1 MPFASIAGQQRLLAL
16 LARAIARDTLPPSLL
31 FAGSAGIGKR
41 RTAVAVAETLNCL
54 APLLDSRSER
64 PEPSRR
70 ARTSGVFEI
79 DACGECASC
88 RRIARGVHADVV
100 VLEPGDTGSIKTDQ
114 VREIIDRA
122 NYRPFEGRRRVV
134 IVDEADAL
142 IDAAQN
148 ALLKTLEEPPPTSV
162 FILVSS
168 MPDVLLPTVRSR
180 CRPLRFG
187 DLTSPEIAGV
197 LVRDH
202 KYSQVD
208 AIAAAADAGGSV
220 GRALAASAVDLVE
233 AREAAQRLLQ
243 QAARVADPAR
253 RLELVR
259 GLTGKATGA
268 AERDL
273 MAGYLR
279 AMASLLRDLGIL
291 SNRADPA
298 TLANADLRE
307 DLGRLTAA
315 FDSERS
321 TRAFNAVDQA
331 LAALDR
337 NVNPK
342 VVADWLVLQL

>member
-1 MPFASIAGQQRLLAL
+1 MPFATIAGHQRLLAL

-31 FAGSAGIGKR
+31 LAGTSGIGKR
-41 RTAVAVAETLNCL
+41 RTGMAVAEALNCL
-54 APLLDSRSER
+54 APRK
-64 PEPSRR
+64 
-70 ARTSGVFEI
+70 SGTFET

-88 RRIARGVHADVV
+88 RRIARSVHADVV
-100 VLEPGDTGSIKTDQ
+100 VLEPGETGTIKTDV
-114 VREIIDRA
+114 VRDVIDRA

-142 IDAAQN
+142 MEAAQN
-148 ALLKTLEEPPPTSV
+148 ALLKTLEEPPPASV

-168 MPDVLLPTVRSR
+168 MPDALLPTVRSR

-187 DLTSPEIAGV
+187 DLTPAEVAAV

-202 KYSQVD
+202 EYDEAD
-208 AIAAAADAGGSV
+208 AKAAAADAGGSV
-220 GRALAASAVDLVE
+220 GRALEARAVDLAE
-233 AREAAQRLLQ
+233 ARDAAQRLLQ
-243 QAARVADPAR
+243 QAARLADPGR
-253 RLELVR
+253 RLEAVR

-268 AERDL
+268 AERDQ
-273 MAGYLR
+273 MAVCLR
-279 AMASLLRDLGIL
+279 SLSSLVRDLGLL

-298 TLANADLRE
+298 ALANADRHDELA
-307 DLGRLTAA
+307 RLTSA

-331 LAALDR
+331 LAALER

>member
-1 MPFASIAGQQRLLAL
+1 MPFASIAGHQRLLAL

-31 FAGSAGIGKR
+31 FAGAAGIGKR
-41 RTAVAVAETLNCL
+41 RTAVAVAEALNCL
-54 APLLDSRSER
+54 AP
-64 PEPSRR
+64 
-70 ARTSGVFEI
+70 RTSGVFEI

-88 RRIARGVHADVV
+88 RRIARGVHADVGI
-100 VLEPGDTGSIKTDQ
+100 LAPGDTGAIKIEP
-114 VREIIDRA
+114 VRDVIDHA

-134 IVDEADAL
+134 IVDEADAMV
-142 IDAAQN
+142 DAAQN
-148 ALLKTLEEPPPTSV
+148 ALLKTLEEPPQASV

-168 MPDVLLPTVRSR
+168 MPDTLLSTVRSR

-187 DLTSPEIAGV
+187 DLTSSEIVGV

-202 KYSQVD
+202 EYSQ
-208 AIAAAADAGGSV
+208 ANATAAAADAGGSV
-220 GRALAASAVDLVE
+220 GRALEASAVDLAE

-243 QAARVADPAR
+243 QAARVADPGR

-268 AERDL
+268 AERDQ
-273 MAGYLR
+273 MAVCLR
-279 AMASLLRDLGIL
+279 AMSSLLRDLGVL

-298 TLANADLRE
+298 TLANADLHD

-342 VVADWLVLQL
+342 VVADWLILQL